1 MRIIL
6 LLSLTISFSAFAQS
20 KTQKKLEKD
29 FVEAYCNCLES
40 YASEEPDKILYNITE
55 TCVRN
60 FVNDEAKLKEIEQA
74 VNERDMDS
82 SLSDYEK
89 GRIIGKEI
97 IYNTIDDLVKDCKLY
112 RRTLSEYK
120 AILMEQLKITK
131 ESADRSIAEFKSK
144 EGSMNDQKS
153 KAMYFSILAV
163 MYEFVGNKKDALNC
177 YDKSMDAYP
186 TTQAKGLR
194 LLLKRE

>member
-6 LLSLTISFSAFAQS
+6 LLTMTLSFNAFGQG
-20 KTQKKLEKD
+20 KIQKKLEKD
-29 FVEAYCNCLES
+29 FVDAYCNCLERH
-40 YASEEPDKILYNITE
+40 ASQEPDKILYNVTE
-55 TCVRN
+55 TCVRS
-60 FVNDEAKLKEIEQA
+60 FVSDEAKIKEIEQA
-74 VNERDMDS
+74 VKEREMDS
-82 SLSDYEK
+82 TLSDYEK

-120 AILMEQLKITK
+120 TILMEQLKITK
-131 ESADRSIAEFKSK
+131 ESADRSIIEFKSK
-144 EGSMNDQKS
+144 EGSMKDQKS
-153 KAMYFSILAV
+153 KAMYFSLLGV
-163 MYEFVGNKKDALNC
+163 MYEFVGNKKEALNC

>member
-6 LLSLTISFSAFAQS
+6 LLSLTISFNAFAQS

-29 FVEAYCNCLES
+29 FVDAYCNCLES
-40 YASEEPDKILYNITE
+40 HATEEPEKILYNITE

-60 FVNDEAKLKEIEQA
+60 FFSDQEKIIQMEQVVKERE
-74 VNERDMDS
+74 MDS
-82 SLSDYEK
+82 NLSDYEK

-97 IYNTIDDLVKDCKLY
+97 IYNTIDDLVKDCKFY

-120 AILMEQLKITK
+120 TILIEQLKITR
-131 ESADRSIAEFKSK
+131 ESADRSIIEFKSK
-144 EGSMNDQKS
+144 EGSMKDQKS
-153 KAMYFSILAV
+153 KAMYFSVLAV
-163 MYEFVGNKKDALNC
+163 MYEFVGNKKEALNC
-177 YDKSMDAYP
+177 YDKSLDAYP